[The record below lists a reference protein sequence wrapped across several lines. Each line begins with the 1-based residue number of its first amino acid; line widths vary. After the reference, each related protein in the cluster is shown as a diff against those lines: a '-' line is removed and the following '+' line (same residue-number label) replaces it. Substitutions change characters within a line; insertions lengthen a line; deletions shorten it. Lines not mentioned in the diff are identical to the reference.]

1 MVAFIRAI
9 GIILNVI
16 CFLFFASKLKICTNK
31 DEKLGIN
38 GLCTMFLISTV
49 AIIV

>member
-1 MVAFIRAI
+1 MIAFVRAI

-16 CFLFFASKLKICTNK
+16 CFLFFASKLKVCKNK
-31 DEKLGIN
+31 DEKLGLN